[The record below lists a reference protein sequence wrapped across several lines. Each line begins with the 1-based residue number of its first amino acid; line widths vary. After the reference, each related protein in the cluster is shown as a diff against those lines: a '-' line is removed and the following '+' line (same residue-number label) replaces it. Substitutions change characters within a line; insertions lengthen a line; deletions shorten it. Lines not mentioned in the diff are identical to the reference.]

1 MIGAPLIREK
11 GSPLMKVVKI
21 STSEN
26 LSSEYD
32 MSGSVQ
38 VIVKP
43 WRVKNGK
50 EVRLSYQEAAQK
62 IFADLLQK
70 REDEQVKTGE
80 ILVLTWPSG
89 NTNTDYVG
97 PIRAMKPIRT
107 IKAEETAISDVASNT
122 LKEFLAQQ
130 NENMEMSQNS
140 NASMDD
146 DEPQTSSPFV
156 REISPVMA
164 NACWRALN
172 SAEPH
177 IGYGEY
183 SLYATQSIFYY
194 I

>member
-26 LSSEYD
+26 LSPEYD

-50 EVRLSYQEAAQK
+50 EVQLSYQEAAQK
-62 IFADLLQK
+62 IFADLLQRRK
-70 REDEQVKTGE
+70 DEEVKTGE

-89 NTNTDYVG
+89 NINTDSVG
-97 PIRAMKPIRT
+97 PTRAMKPIRT

-140 NASMDD
+140 NVSMED
-146 DEPQTSSPFV
+146 DEPQSSSPFV
-156 REISPVMA
+156 KEISPVMA

-183 SLYATQSIFYY
+183 SLC
-194 I
+194 